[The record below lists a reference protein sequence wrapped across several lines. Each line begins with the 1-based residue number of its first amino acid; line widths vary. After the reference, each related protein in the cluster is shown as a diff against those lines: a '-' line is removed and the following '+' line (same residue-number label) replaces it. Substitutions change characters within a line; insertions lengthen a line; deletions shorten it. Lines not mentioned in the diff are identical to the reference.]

1 MNTQKKTALL
11 MRQLLLL
18 IALLA
23 AALPAYSYFEYN
35 GLFYLV
41 NSGTQKTV
49 TVAKSFYEGYYK
61 GNIVIPEIAID
72 DETNTSYTVT
82 AINRNA
88 FSNCRE
94 LTSVTIPNSVTYI
107 GDSAF
112 SGCSTLTSAT
122 IGDSVTSIPDYAF
135 WDCDALAS
143 VTIGNSVKT
152 IGFAAFHWCSALTSV
167 TIGNSVKTIGFA
179 AFYWCS
185 ALTSVTIG
193 DSVTFISY
201 GAFLYSP
208 LQTIYCQP
216 YNPPTLEWKDGE
228 GRPDPPFSNSVY
240 DNAMLYVPSG
250 CKSKYAEYA
259 VSWGFHNI
267 KEMDSGV
274 EDVASEEAVIHVV
287 DGSIVIDGVADDVP
301 VEVYD
306 MTGKAVYSGAAA
318 EIPAMPRGIY
328 IVRIGSKAVKVAV

>member
-11 MRQLLLL
+11 MWQLLLL

-94 LTSVTIPNSVTYI
+94 LTSVTI
-107 GDSAF
+107 
-112 SGCSTLTSAT
+112 
-122 IGDSVTSIPDYAF
+122 
-135 WDCDALAS
+135 
-143 VTIGNSVKT
+143 
-152 IGFAAFHWCSALTSV
+152 
-167 TIGNSVKTIGFA
+167 
-179 AFYWCS
+179 
-185 ALTSVTIG
+185 G
-193 DSVTFISY
+193 DSVTFISH

-274 EDVASEEAVIHVV
+274 EDVVGDESIVRVV
-287 DGSIVIDGVADDVP
+287 DGSIVIDGVEADVP

-306 MTGKAVYSGAAA
+306 MTGKAVYSGYAG

-328 IVRIGSKAVKVAV
+328 IVRIGGKSVKVAV

>member
-61 GNIVIPEIAID
+61 GNIVIPEIVID

-94 LTSVTIPNSVTYI
+94 LTSVTIPNSVT
-107 GDSAF
+107 
-112 SGCSTLTSAT
+112 
-122 IGDSVTSIPDYAF
+122 SIPDYAF
-135 WDCDALAS
+135 WDCD
-143 VTIGNSVKT
+143 
-152 IGFAAFHWCSALTSV
+152 
-167 TIGNSVKTIGFA
+167 
-179 AFYWCS
+179 

-193 DSVTFISY
+193 DSVTFISH

-274 EDVASEEAVIHVV
+274 EDVVGEEAVIHVV
-287 DGSIVIDGVADDVP
+287 DGSIVIDGAVADAT
-301 VEVYD
+301 VEVCD
-306 MTGKAVYSGAAA
+306 MTGKAVYSGVAA

-328 IVRIGSKAVKVAV
+328 IVRIGGKSVKVAV

>member
-167 TIGNSVKTIGFA
+167 TIG
-179 AFYWCS
+179 
-185 ALTSVTIG
+185 

-328 IVRIGSKAVKVAV
+328 IVRIGSKSVKVAV

>member
-1 MNTQKKTALL
+1 MTV
-11 MRQLLLL
+11 
-18 IALLA
+18 
-23 AALPAYSYFEYN
+23 
-35 GLFYLV
+35 G
-41 NSGTQKTV
+41 NSL
-49 TVAKSFYEGYYK
+49 E
-61 GNIVIPEIAID
+61 NL
-72 DETNTSYTVT
+72 TN
-82 AINRNA
+82 NA
-88 FSNCRE
+88 F
-94 LTSVTIPNSVTYI
+94 
-107 GDSAF
+107 G
-112 SGCSTLTSAT
+112 GCSTLTEINVSSDNPHLRSENGVVYSKDKSTLCCYPQGKQGSFSIPNTVAV
-122 IGDSVTSIPDYAF
+122 IGDNAFYGCSV
-135 WDCDALAS
+135 LAS
-143 VTIGNSVKT
+143 LDIPETVTTIPSCFGGCTSLTAISIGKSVET
-152 IGFAAFHWCSALTSV
+152 IDAGC
-167 TIGNSVKTIGFA
+167 
-179 AFYWCS
+179 FYD
-185 ALTSVTIG
+185 A
-193 DSVTFISY
+193 
-201 GAFLYSP
+201 P

-328 IVRIGSKAVKVAV
+328 IVRIGSKSVKVAV

>member
-1 MNTQKKTALL
+1 MKPTKTIKGVT
-11 MRQLLLL
+11 RQLLLL

-23 AALPAYSYFEYN
+23 AILPAYSYFEYN

-135 WDCDALAS
+135 WDCDAL
-143 VTIGNSVKT
+143 
-152 IGFAAFHWCSALTSV
+152 
-167 TIGNSVKTIGFA
+167 
-179 AFYWCS
+179 
-185 ALTSVTIG
+185 TSVTIG
-193 DSVTFISY
+193 DSVTFISH

-274 EDVASEEAVIHVV
+274 EDVVGEEAVIHVV
-287 DGSIVIDGVADDVP
+287 DGSIVIDGAVADAT

-306 MTGKAVYSGAAA
+306 MTGKTVYRGVAA

-328 IVRIGSKAVKVAV
+328 IVRIGGKSVKVAV

>member
-1 MNTQKKTALL
+1 M
-11 MRQLLLL
+11 
-18 IALLA
+18 
-23 AALPAYSYFEYN
+23 
-35 GLFYLV
+35 
-41 NSGTQKTV
+41 
-49 TVAKSFYEGYYK
+49 
-61 GNIVIPEIAID
+61 
-72 DETNTSYTVT
+72 
-82 AINRNA
+82 
-88 FSNCRE
+88 
-94 LTSVTIPNSVTYI
+94 TIPNSVTYI

-167 TIGNSVKTIGFA
+167 TIG
-179 AFYWCS
+179 
-185 ALTSVTIG
+185 
-193 DSVTFISY
+193 DSVTFISH

-328 IVRIGSKAVKVAV
+328 IVRIGGKSVKVAV

>member
-143 VTIGNSVKT
+143 VTIG
-152 IGFAAFHWCSALTSV
+152 
-167 TIGNSVKTIGFA
+167 
-179 AFYWCS
+179 
-185 ALTSVTIG
+185 
-193 DSVTFISY
+193 DSVTFISH

-328 IVRIGSKAVKVAV
+328 IVRIGGKSVKVAV

>member
-135 WDCDALAS
+135 WDCDAL
-143 VTIGNSVKT
+143 
-152 IGFAAFHWCSALTSV
+152 
-167 TIGNSVKTIGFA
+167 
-179 AFYWCS
+179 
-185 ALTSVTIG
+185 TSVTIG
-193 DSVTFISY
+193 DSVTFISH

-328 IVRIGSKAVKVAV
+328 IVRIGGKSVKVAV

>member
-135 WDCDALAS
+135 WDCDAL
-143 VTIGNSVKT
+143 
-152 IGFAAFHWCSALTSV
+152 
-167 TIGNSVKTIGFA
+167 
-179 AFYWCS
+179 
-185 ALTSVTIG
+185 TSVTIG
-193 DSVTFISY
+193 DSVTFISH

-274 EDVASEEAVIHVV
+274 EDVVGEEAVIHVV

-306 MTGKAVYSGAAA
+306 MTGKTVYRGVAA

-328 IVRIGSKAVKVAV
+328 IVRIGGKSVKVAV

>member
-152 IGFAAFHWCSALTSV
+152 IGFAAF
-167 TIGNSVKTIGFA
+167 
-179 AFYWCS
+179 YWCS

-193 DSVTFISY
+193 DSVTFISH

-274 EDVASEEAVIHVV
+274 EDVVGEEAVIHVV
-287 DGSIVIDGVADDVP
+287 DGSIVIDGAVADAT

-306 MTGKAVYSGAAA
+306 MTGKTVYRGVAA

-328 IVRIGSKAVKVAV
+328 IVRIGGKSVKVAV

>member
-167 TIGNSVKTIGFA
+167 TIG
-179 AFYWCS
+179 
-185 ALTSVTIG
+185 
-193 DSVTFISY
+193 DSVTFISH

-328 IVRIGSKAVKVAV
+328 IVRIGGKSVKVAV